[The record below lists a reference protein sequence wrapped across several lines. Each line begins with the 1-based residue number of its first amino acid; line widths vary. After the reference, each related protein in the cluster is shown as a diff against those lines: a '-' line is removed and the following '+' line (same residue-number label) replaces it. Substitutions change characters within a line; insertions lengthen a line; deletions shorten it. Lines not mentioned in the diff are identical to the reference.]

1 MDELFYILDHAI
13 VDKVKE
19 IERSVPLAGSGDG
32 KFIQPIYTDCPFLIY
47 ASISE
52 IPQKVLTIANQVVT
66 MATEGQT
73 STFAAY
79 QNTESTQ
86 PAYDYGRKAA
96 QNRFDL
102 SRRSREKLDMYDKA
116 FTEFV
121 DLRRVTDVESSENK
135 LTQCY
140 QYLGKERRCTCGNC
154 FISPL
159 YFR

>member
-1 MDELFYILDHAI
+1 
-13 VDKVKE
+13 
-19 IERSVPLAGSGDG
+19 
-32 KFIQPIYTDCPFLIY
+32 
-47 ASISE
+47 
-52 IPQKVLTIANQVVT
+52 

-96 QNRFDL
+96 QNQFDL

-121 DLRRVTDVESSENK
+121 DFRRQTEVELSENK

-140 QYLGKERRCTCGNC
+140 QYLGKESIDVATALFIL
-154 FISPL
+154 FISAEAVFEAQEDQSQLKQRLMEENALVTMPKL
-159 YFR
+159 HELHGYVMS

>member
-1 MDELFYILDHAI
+1 M
-13 VDKVKE
+13 
-19 IERSVPLAGSGDG
+19 
-32 KFIQPIYTDCPFLIY
+32 
-47 ASISE
+47 
-52 IPQKVLTIANQVVT
+52 NQVVT

-86 PAYDYGRKAA
+86 PAYEYGRKAA
-96 QNRFDL
+96 QNQFDL

-121 DLRRVTDVESSENK
+121 DFRRQTEVELSENK

-140 QYLGKERRCTCGNC
+140 QYLGKESIDVATAL
-154 FISPL
+154 FILFILAEAVFEAREDQSQLKQRLMEENALVTMPKL
-159 YFR
+159 HELHGYVMS

>member
-1 MDELFYILDHAI
+1 
-13 VDKVKE
+13 
-19 IERSVPLAGSGDG
+19 
-32 KFIQPIYTDCPFLIY
+32 
-47 ASISE
+47 
-52 IPQKVLTIANQVVT
+52 

-86 PAYDYGRKAA
+86 PAYEYGRKAA
-96 QNRFDL
+96 QNQFDL

-121 DLRRVTDVESSENK
+121 DFRRQTEVELSENK

-140 QYLGKERRCTCGNC
+140 QYLGKESIDVATAL
-154 FISPL
+154 FILFILAEAVFEAREDQSQLKQRLMEENALVTMPKL
-159 YFR
+159 HELHGYVMS